1 MSSSSFSCHTHSENK
16 VGVTG
21 KKSVTSNCFWI
32 DIQADDSTITIF
44 FDNAE
49 QIKKLGL
56 DIARFADHPDEYAP
70 E

>member
-1 MSSSSFSCHTHSENK
+1 MSSSSFSVHTHSENK
-16 VGVTG
+16 IEVTG

-49 QIKKLGL
+49 QIKQLGL
-56 DIARFADHPDEYAP
+56 DIARFADHPDEYEP

>member
-1 MSSSSFSCHTHSENK
+1 MSSSAFSVHTRSENNIE
-16 VGVTG
+16 VTG

-44 FDNAE
+44 FESADK
-49 QIKKLGL
+49 IKQLGL
-56 DIARFADHPDEYAP
+56 DIARFADHPEEYAP

>member
-1 MSSSSFSCHTHSENK
+1 MSSSSFSCHTNSENK
-16 VGVTG
+16 IEVTG

-49 QIKKLGL
+49 QIKKLGQ
-56 DIARFADHPDEYAP
+56 DIIGFVERPDEYAP